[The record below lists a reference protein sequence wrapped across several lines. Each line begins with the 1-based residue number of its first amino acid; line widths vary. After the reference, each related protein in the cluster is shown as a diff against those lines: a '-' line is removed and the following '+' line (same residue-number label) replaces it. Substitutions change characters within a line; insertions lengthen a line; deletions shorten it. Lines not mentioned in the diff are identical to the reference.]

1 MTIPLTGTPLLIS
14 AVVFGFIFGVLLHRG
29 GVAAYNVIVNQ
40 FRLRD
45 FTVMKIMLTAVIV
58 GGIGVW
64 ILKMLG
70 WARYD
75 IKPADMLAVALGAAI
90 FAVGMV
96 ILGYC
101 PGTTLAAIATG
112 SVHAIVGLVGM
123 LVGGILF
130 GLSFPWLQQTIMKV
144 AALGKKRLPDITG
157 IPDAAWFAGLIV
169 LAAVLFLIIERTTA
183 RAAPAPQQQ

>member
-58 GGIGVW
+58 GGLGVW
-64 ILKMLG
+64 ALRNLG
-70 WARYD
+70 WAKYD
-75 IKPADMLAVALGAAI
+75 IKPADMLAVVLGAAI
-90 FAVGMV
+90 FGAGMV

-101 PGTTLAAIATG
+101 PGTTLAAIGTG
-112 SVHAIVGLVGM
+112 SVHALVGLVGM
-123 LVGGILF
+123 LVGGMLF
-130 GLSFPWLQQTIMKV
+130 GLSYPWLQRTIMTV
-144 AALGKKRLPDITG
+144 GALGRKRLPDVTG
-157 IPDAAWFAGLIV
+157 IPDAVWFGALIV
-169 LAAVLFLIIERTTA
+169 MAALLFLIIEKLGPRSA
-183 RAAPAPQQQ
+183 ENRPG